1 MSWKFERVFPEGG
14 FVRVAGSAGFCF
26 GVRRATQRVEQAIK
40 DPKYDAERKEM
51 FYDYYLMSFNAFLLI
66 SVDFLHRKLGFG
78 QKRIMKFLEFAL
90 AQMQFVQEDEDYF
103 KLLNQELEK
112 EVGVNVLGE
121 LAKGEKHDGR
131 TDRNED

>member
-1 MSWKFERVFPEGG
+1 MGWADKELKKHKIRKL
-14 FVRVAGSAGFCF
+14 
-26 GVRRATQRVEQAIK
+26 VEQAMK

-66 SVDFLHRKLGFG
+66 SVDFMHRKLGFG

-103 KLLNQELEK
+103 RLMNEELEK
-112 EVGVNVLGE
+112 EVGINVMGE
-121 LAKGEKHDGR
+121 LTKGEKHDDR

>member
-1 MSWKFERVFPEGG
+1 MGWTDKELKKHKIRKL
-14 FVRVAGSAGFCF
+14 
-26 GVRRATQRVEQAIK
+26 VEQAMK

-78 QKRIMKFLEFAL
+78 QKRIMKFLEFARD
-90 AQMQFVQEDEDYF
+90 QMQFVQEDEDYF
-103 KLLNQELEK
+103 RLMNEELEK
-112 EVGVNVLGE
+112 EVGINVLGE

-131 TDRNED
+131 TDCNED